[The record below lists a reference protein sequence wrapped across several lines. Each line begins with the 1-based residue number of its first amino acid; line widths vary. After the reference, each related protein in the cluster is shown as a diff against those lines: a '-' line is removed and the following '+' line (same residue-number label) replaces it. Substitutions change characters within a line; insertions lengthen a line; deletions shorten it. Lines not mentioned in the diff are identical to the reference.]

1 MSRTGTVVG
10 WDGSEPAGEALEW
23 AADREERRG
32 GELRIVRVL
41 NREGPGD
48 PAERVAA
55 ARVSLEHVVHG
66 LELRHADLDIAVELV
81 LGDPVVELDRAAG
94 RDHLL
99 VLGAS
104 TVGRARRPDARRIPV
119 LLAARPA
126 GTTAVVPAAAP
137 GSRSGVLAVVCGR
150 ERSRAAIDFAVD
162 AALERGEPLTIVRL
176 HDPHD
181 LEVDVPIRVEEEVL
195 RLRTQLP
202 DLDVRLARSW
212 VSSPYGLLSRSDAA
226 SLLVLEGCR
235 PSAAPPRYSFER
247 WLAGQARAPFVVVAE
262 ALTAAAQ
269 QADAAGT
276 KLALA
281 V

>member
-1 MSRTGTVVG
+1 MARTGTVVG
-10 WDGSEPAGEALEW
+10 WDGSAPAGEALEW

-32 GELRIVRVL
+32 GALRIVRVL
-41 NREGPGD
+41 SREGPGD
-48 PAERVAA
+48 PGERVAA
-55 ARVSLEHVVHG
+55 ARASLQHLVHG
-66 LELRHADLDIAVELV
+66 LGVRRPDLDVAVELV
-81 LGDPVVELDRAAG
+81 LGDPVVELDRVAG
-94 RDHLL
+94 HDSLL

-104 TVGRARRPDARRIPV
+104 SVGRARRPDARRIPV

-126 GTTAVVPAAAP
+126 GMTAVVPAAPP
-137 GSRSGVLAVVCGR
+137 GGRSGVLGVVCGR
-150 ERSRAAIDFAVD
+150 DRSRATVDFAVD
-162 AALERGEPLTIVRL
+162 AALERDEPLTFVRL

-181 LEVDVPIRVEEEVL
+181 LEVDVPLRIDEEVR
-195 RLRTQLP
+195 RLRAQLP
-202 DLDVRLARSW
+202 GLDVRLARSW

-262 ALTAAAQ
+262 ALTAAADR
-269 QADAAGT
+269 ADSVAT